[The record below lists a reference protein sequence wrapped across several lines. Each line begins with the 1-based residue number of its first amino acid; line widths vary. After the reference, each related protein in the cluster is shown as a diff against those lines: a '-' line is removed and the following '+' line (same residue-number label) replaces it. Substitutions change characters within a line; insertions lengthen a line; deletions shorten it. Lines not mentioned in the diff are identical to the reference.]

1 MLAVEIAVQDARG
14 VQIASDVRP
23 DRIELCSA
31 LALGGLTPSI
41 GFTRSA
47 VEVLRPPGVGVHVL
61 VRPRAGG
68 FEFDASERATM
79 LGDIES
85 AVAAGAD
92 GVVIGALDGREIDL
106 GFVRDAVVAAAG
118 AEVTFH
124 RAFDVLAG
132 DHAVARAGAIALAD
146 TGVARILTSG
156 GRPTAPEAVDELAAL
171 VSSASGAIQIM
182 AGGSIRAEH
191 VAPLAA
197 AGVDAVHG
205 SAKGAVSYVAP
216 VTLGSGAAT
225 GEAAY
230 DSTDAAEAQRLV
242 DAARAL

>member
-14 VQIASDVRP
+14 LQIASTVRP

-41 GFTRSA
+41 GFTRAA
-47 VEVLRPPGVGVHVL
+47 VEALRPAGVGVHVL
-61 VRPRAGG
+61 VRPRAGA
-68 FEFDASERATM
+68 FEFDPGERATM
-79 LGDIES
+79 LEDIEQ

-92 GVVIGALDGREIDL
+92 GVVVGALDGREIDGAFL
-106 GFVRDAVVAAAG
+106 RDAVGAAAG

-124 RAFDVLAG
+124 RAFDALR
-132 DHAVARAGAIALAD
+132 DLHAGAAMLAEQD
-146 TGVARILTSG
+146 VARILTSAG
-156 GRPTAPEAVDELAAL
+156 KPTAPEALDELSTLVRAVDGAL
-171 VSSASGAIQIM
+171 QIM

-191 VAPLAA
+191 VAALAA
-197 AGVDAVHG
+197 TGVDAVHG

-216 VTLGSGAAT
+216 VTLGAGAAS

-230 DSTDAAEAQRLV
+230 DSTDADAARLLV
-242 DAARAL
+242 DAARSL